1 MRSSFSFI
9 YHNHLVIDGNLDDN
23 LDEKKIIPPDVGGSR
38 KQLCDHGAA
47 EQN

>member
-9 YHNHLVIDGNLDDN
+9 YHNHVVIDGNLDDN
-23 LDEKKIIPPDVGGSR
+23 LDEKKIPPDVGGSR
-38 KQLCDHGAA
+38 KQLCDHGAT